1 MWEMLFG
8 GGLGSVM
15 RWVVGCVEGVARS
28 AEGVCGCVCVCMCV
42 CVCIGRV
49 VVVRVGVG
57 CLFVRVGVGG
67 VELL

>member
-1 MWEMLFG
+1 MWEMWFG
-8 GGLGSVM
+8 GGLGSVL

-28 AEGVCGCVCVCMCV
+28 AEGLCVCV
-42 CVCIGRV
+42 GRV
-49 VVVRVGVG
+49 VGVRVGVG